1 MKNEH
6 RNVAGTPAGC
16 PLCCARSWRRATR
29 SSGWSASSGSSPRW
43 SCWSPCSRTSSTAT
57 SPAQPLPPRRP
68 RTLARCLPTA
78 QGAELAPL
86 TFTITVKLEEL
97 TDTPELRL
105 GFTLPCLYPRAAP
118 LVVAGIP
125 GLTRGAREKLAAAL
139 MATGKERTE
148 DEGEDGEEC
157 VCELVQQAQELAA
170 EMVVAEAEATA
181 TAGGGGAEDEGG
193 ATQCVV
199 KIDHMNDSK
208 NYMQVPPAS
217 QSIKTSAGM
226 PWMPSDR

>member
-1 MKNEH
+1 MAEGDPEL
-6 RNVAGTPAGC
+6 RLECLVRQLSEVELLESMFPDEFDGDVSSAAAAAEAAEDAGA
-16 PLCCARSWRRATR
+16 L
-29 SSGWSASSGSSPRW
+29 
-43 SCWSPCSRTSSTAT
+43 
-57 SPAQPLPPRRP
+57 PAQP
-68 RTLARCLPTA
+68 